1 VSCYVTVNTSY
12 SKITICFLDVCFFV
26 KRIVKSRQGHQNPT
40 GRVSLRGGEA
50 DVAISYKETESGWQ
64 ITESRK
70 CIVRNLQSAIRKPL
84 LFQEIATSVSVKGKP
99 LSETSS
105 Q

>member
-1 VSCYVTVNTSY
+1 M
-12 SKITICFLDVCFFV
+12 
-26 KRIVKSRQGHQNPT
+26 
-40 GRVSLRGGEA
+40 SLRGGEA
-50 DVAISYKETESGWQ
+50 DVAISYKETESEWQ

-70 CIVRNLQSAIRKPL
+70 CIFRDPRSASRSPQL
-84 LFQEIATSVSVKGKP
+84 LQEIATSVSDKGEP